1 MSADAGP
8 NHLPAPDAAW
18 YAIYTRSRHEH
29 AVARFLER
37 DGVEVYVPTRQQ
49 WSRRVD
55 RRKLV
60 EVPALPGYL
69 FVRCDLTP
77 EFRAE
82 IKKAPGVVS
91 IITSNGRPAR
101 IPDDQVAS
109 LRILLGS
116 GREVTASAAYAEGER
131 VQIAAGPLKG
141 VVGVLERVDAGQRRL
156 VVRIDHVGLS
166 VAVSIHTGD
175 VERA

>member
-1 MSADAGP
+1 MRRQFT
-8 NHLPAPDAAW
+8 PDAW
-18 YAIYTRSRHEH
+18 YAVYTRSRQEQ
-29 AVARFLER
+29 AVGRYLARP
-37 DGVEVYVPTRQQ
+37 GVEVYVPTQQQ
-49 WSRRVD
+49 WSRRLD
-55 RRKLV
+55 RRKLI

-77 EFRAE
+77 ELRAE

-91 IITSNGRPAR
+91 IIVSNGRPAR

-116 GREVTASAAYAEGER
+116 GREVTATAALAEGER

-141 VVGVLERVDAGQRRL
+141 VVGLLERVDAGQRRL

-166 VAVSIHTGD
+166 VAVSIHAGD